1 MAENYKQLY
10 RSSTNRMLAGVCGG
24 LGDYL
29 KMDPTVVRLLFLL
42 AFFMTGG
49 GILLAYF
56 IMMVVIPP
64 EPVYTNPGQVE
75 SR

>member
-1 MAENYKQLY
+1 MSENYKQLY
-10 RSSTNRMLAGVCGG
+10 RSNINRMLAGVCGG
-24 LGDYL
+24 LGEYL

-64 EPVYTNPGQVE
+64 EPTYPLPPQTE
-75 SR
+75 MK

>member
-1 MAENYKQLY
+1 MSENYKQLY
-10 RSSTNRMLAGVCGG
+10 RSNTNRMLAGVCGG
-24 LGDYL
+24 LGEYL

-64 EPVYTNPGQVE
+64 EPTYPLPPQTE
-75 SR
+75 MK